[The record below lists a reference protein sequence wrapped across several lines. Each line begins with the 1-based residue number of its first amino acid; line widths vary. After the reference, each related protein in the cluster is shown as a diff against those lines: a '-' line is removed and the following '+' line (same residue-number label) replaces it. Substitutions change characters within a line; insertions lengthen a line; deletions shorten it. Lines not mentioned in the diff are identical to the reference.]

1 MRLSYPRGFGGKFLE
16 QSFPLRPISANAFA
30 PVLDVG
36 RIEEVVVAPHFFHT
50 HGRHLISR
58 PRRMQ
63 RICGRVT
70 TLRDT
75 ETGSEGAEV

>member
-1 MRLSYPRGFGGKFLE
+1 MRLSDPRGFGGKYLE
-16 QSFPLRPISANAFA
+16 QSIPLRPISADAFG

-36 RIEEVVVAPHFFHT
+36 RIEEIVVARDFFHT

-63 RICGRVT
+63 RIYRVSD
-70 TLRDT
+70 LRT
-75 ETGSEGAEV
+75 